1 MANPVDTIVK
11 HVEYV
16 KHKIDD
22 SLTIRISE
30 DKYNTIDKFELS
42 DRLRQMLGLRVRIY
56 VHPIKHTAE
65 EKIKLA
71 MRDINEE
78 KRNKNP
84 DKKKIDLL
92 TKSINESVKEKDKNL
107 NN

>member
-11 HVEYV
+11 QVERV
-16 KHKIDD
+16 KHNVDD

-30 DKYNTIDKFELS
+30 DKYNDINKFELS
-42 DRLRQMLGLRVRIY
+42 DRLRQILGLRVRIY

-71 MRDINEE
+71 MRDIAEE
-78 KRNKNP
+78 KRKGNP
-84 DKKKIDLL
+84 NTKRIEKI
-92 TKSINESVKEKDKNL
+92 NL
-107 NN
+107 ETSFRN